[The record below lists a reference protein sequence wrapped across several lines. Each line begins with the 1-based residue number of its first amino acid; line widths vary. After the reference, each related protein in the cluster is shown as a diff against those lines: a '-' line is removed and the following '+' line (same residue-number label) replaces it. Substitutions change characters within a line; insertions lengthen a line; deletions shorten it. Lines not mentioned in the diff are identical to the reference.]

1 MITSIKLTY
10 QLQALYLVR
19 NMASLA
25 CELCG
30 PSHIQYDVR
39 VYNQRYDIWHK
50 TPHPLRLTVF

>member
-39 VYNQRYDIWHK
+39 VYNQRYDI
-50 TPHPLRLTVF
+50 